1 MDAGN
6 YFTIEEIKRNN
17 GEDGNKLWILI
28 DGKVYDVTDYKH
40 PGGREFLED
49 NIGEDRHEEFEAQ
62 GHSQAARNELK
73 KFFIGHLKHDP
84 NNPVKSK
91 NQTDTPKK
99 QNQPGL
105 LFPLVVLVI
114 IIYICYNFILKQ

>member
-1 MDAGN
+1 MDNGK
-6 YFTIEEIKRNN
+6 YFTLDEIKQNN

-49 NIGEDRHEEFEAQ
+49 NIGEDRHDEFEAQ
-62 GHSQAARNELK
+62 GHSQAARTELK
-73 KFFIGHLKHDP
+73 KFFIGKLKEDP
-84 NNPVKSK
+84 NNPVQAKKSEK
-91 NQTDTPKK
+91 LQK

-105 LFPLVVLVI
+105 LFPILVLI
-114 IIYICYNFILKQ
+114 IILFICYYFILKQ